1 MPTGSTITLQ
11 NRAVMNTRLRVLYT
25 DAACNPFLLETGRL
39 FVGQSKSVTVPADA
53 KSIKIIVEKDLILET
68 WRVAYNGTL
77 TSGDRC
83 IRIVGVTFASK
94 IHPCK

>member
-1 MPTGSTITLQ
+1 
-11 NRAVMNTRLRVLYT
+11 MNTRLRVLYS

-53 KSIKIIVEKDLILET
+53 KNIKIIVEKDLIFET
-68 WRVAYNGTL
+68 WRVAYTGTL
-77 TSGDRC
+77 SNGNQC
-83 IRIVGVTFASK
+83 IRIVGVTFSSK